1 MSNTTPLII
10 AVDPGLSGGIV
21 LGNASYTSP
30 ASVASMPE
38 TEADVVGA
46 LRDVKEIADAS
57 HQPEPWLAIEK
68 LPLFVSVP
76 GGRVSGASMAKL
88 HRNAGLITGAAL
100 ALGIRIVEIDPHSWQ
115 KHFRLGTKKSA
126 GGYTA
131 WKNTLKGEAQKRFP
145 SIKVTHAIADA
156 LLIWEFAKTIK

>member
-1 MSNTTPLII
+1 MKTII

-21 LGNASYTSP
+21 IGTTDKDAPFAVTP
-30 ASVASMPE
+30 MPD
-38 TEADVVGA
+38 TEADVVEI
-46 LRDVKEIADAS
+46 LRESVNSSEAVDMPTLVV
-57 HQPEPWLAIEK
+57 EK

-88 HRNAGLITGAAL
+88 HRNAGILTGAAM
-100 ALGIRIVEIDPHSWQ
+100 ALCIRVVEVDPHSWQ

-131 WKNTLKGEAQKRFP
+131 WKNVLKGEAQKRFP
-145 SIKVTHAIADA
+145 TVKVTHAISDA
-156 LLIWEFAKTIK
+156 LLIWEFAKNLK

>member
-1 MSNTTPLII
+1 MNTII

-21 LGNASYTSP
+21 IGTADKAAPQTIIP
-30 ASVASMPE
+30 MPD
-38 TEADVVGA
+38 TEADVVEA
-46 LRDVKEIADAS
+46 LRETIVDVADM
-57 HQPEPWLAIEK
+57 PTLVVEK

-88 HRNAGLITGAAL
+88 HRNAGILTGAAL
-100 ALGIRIVEIDPHSWQ
+100 AMCLRIVEVDPHSWQ

-131 WKNTLKGEAQKRFP
+131 WKNVLKGEAQKRFP
-145 SIKVTHAIADA
+145 TVKVTHAISDA
-156 LLIWEFAKTIK
+156 LLIWEFAKTLK

>member
-1 MSNTTPLII
+1 MNTPFTI
-10 AVDPGLSGGIV
+10 AIDPGLSGGIV
-21 LGNASYTSP
+21 AGSLATPQFVS
-30 ASVASMPE
+30 SMPA
-38 TEADVVGA
+38 TEGDVVETIKS
-46 LRDVKEIADAS
+46 LFQVRD
-57 HQPEPWLAIEK
+57 QPTVVVIEK

-88 HRNAGLITGAAL
+88 HRNAGLLTGAAM
-100 ALGIRIVEIDPHSWQ
+100 ALGIRIEESDPHTWQ

-131 WKNTLKGEAQKRFP
+131 WKNVLKGEAQKRFP

-156 LLIWEFAKTIK
+156 LLIYEWSRSSRLGA

>member
-1 MSNTTPLII
+1 MIDIII
-10 AVDPGLSGGIV
+10 AADPGLSGG
-21 LGNASYTSP
+21 L
-30 ASVASMPE
+30 VAGDISKPFPNEITPMPG
-38 TEADVVGA
+38 TEADVVGF
-46 LRDVKEIADAS
+46 LREVLGC
-57 HQPEPWLAIEK
+57 PVTLVIEK

-76 GGRVSGASMAKL
+76 GGRVSSASMAKL
-88 HRNAGLITGAAL
+88 HRNAGILTGAAM
-100 ALGIRIVEIDPHSWQ
+100 ALGMRVVEVDPHTWQ

-156 LLIWEFAKTIK
+156 LLIWEFAKTLK

>member
-1 MSNTTPLII
+1 MKTTII

-21 LGNASYTSP
+21 IGDKDELSP
-30 ASVASMPE
+30 FSVKSMPD
-38 TEADVVGA
+38 TEADVVDLLREAVNSNYDGA
-46 LRDVKEIADAS
+46 S
-57 HQPEPWLAIEK
+57 LALVIEK

-88 HRNAGLITGAAL
+88 HRNAGLLTGAAL
-100 ALGIRIVEIDPHSWQ
+100 ALSIRIVEVDPHSWQ
-115 KHFRLGTKKSA
+115 KHFRLGTKKTA

-145 SIKVTHAIADA
+145 AIKVTHALSDA
-156 LLIWEFAKTIK
+156 LLIWEFAKTLK

>member
-1 MSNTTPLII
+1 MKTTII

-21 LGNASYTSP
+21 IGDKDELSP
-30 ASVASMPE
+30 YAVKSMPD
-38 TEADVVGA
+38 TEADVVDLLREAVNSNYDGA
-46 LRDVKEIADAS
+46 S
-57 HQPEPWLAIEK
+57 LALVIEK

-88 HRNAGLITGAAL
+88 HRNAGLLTGAAL
-100 ALGIRIVEIDPHSWQ
+100 ALSIRIVEVDPHSWQ
-115 KHFRLGTKKSA
+115 KHFRLGTKKTA

-145 SIKVTHAIADA
+145 SIKVTHAISDA
-156 LLIWEFAKTIK
+156 LLIWEFAKTLK